1 MNTIQLV
8 WKNIS
13 QQWGSTLLSII
24 LTAFGVAI
32 LCSIYITSDSIEKQ
46 LTNNSKQVDLVVGA
60 KGSPLQLILSALYHV
75 DNPTGNILL
84 SEADQLKGNPMID
97 MAVPISLGDNFKGH
111 RIVGTDSTFL
121 TMYELEIAEGR
132 IWNKSYEIVLGSETA
147 NRNNLKL
154 GDQVLGAHG
163 LAENAHIH
171 DEHPFTV
178 VGILKPSGSIVD
190 KLILSNLES
199 VWDVHGI
206 AHEEHN
212 HDEHNHD
219 HADHQEHNHDAHNH
233 SNEEHDH
240 AEHDHKHEHDHVHES
255 SSASSATEP
264 LTENKEET
272 LVTEKPRENGFV
284 KSIADDVM
292 QNKGLEIT
300 ALLIKY
306 RTPAAIGVIPKMVNQ
321 STSMQAASPALE
333 SARLFSLLGVGID
346 SLEILAYVIMLI
358 AGLSVFISLYNALK
372 DRQYDLAIMRAMGA
386 SQFKLF
392 NLLIVEGLV
401 ITCIGGLLGL
411 LLGHIGLYYIGTQT
425 SQSGDFINAFN
436 VYPMEWLIL
445 LVACLIGIIASILPA
460 LKAYQ
465 TTISTILGNK

>member
-1 MNTIQLV
+1 MNTVQLV
-8 WKNIS
+8 WKNIT

-24 LTAFGVAI
+24 LTGFGVAI

-84 SEADQLKGNPMID
+84 SEAEKLKDNPMID
-97 MAVPISLGDNFKGH
+97 MTVPISLGDNFKGH
-111 RIVGTDSTFL
+111 RIVGTDSSFL
-121 TMYELEIAEGR
+121 SMYALEIHEGQL
-132 IWNKSYEIVLGSETA
+132 WKKSYEIVLGSETA
-147 NRNNLKL
+147 KRNNLKI

-206 AHEEHN
+206 AHDDHEH
-212 HDEHNHD
+212 E
-219 HADHQEHNHDAHNH
+219 HADDHENPSDSPKKEATPANDA
-233 SNEEHDH
+233 
-240 AEHDHKHEHDHVHES
+240 
-255 SSASSATEP
+255 
-264 LTENKEET
+264 ET
-272 LVTEKPRENGFV
+272 IVAEKPRDNNFV
-284 KSIADDVM
+284 KSIADDLIKD
-292 QNKGLEIT
+292 KGLEIT
-300 ALLIKY
+300 ALLVKY
-306 RTPAAIGVIPKMVNQ
+306 RTPAAIGVIPKLINQ

-346 SLEILAYVIMLI
+346 SLEILAYVIMII

-386 SQFKLF
+386 SKFKLF

-411 LLGHIGLYYIGTQT
+411 VLGHAGLYYIGTQT
-425 SQSGDFINAFN
+425 SQSGDFINAFK

-445 LVACLIGIIASILPA
+445 LGACLIGIIASIIPA
-460 LKAYQ
+460 IKAYQ